1 VKNPTLSYGILT
13 FGLSIILTLILWGSL
28 KADIVLTWLIAIT
41 MITFFAYGYDKAIAG
56 SKFTRVPENV
66 LLALTLLGGT
76 LGAIL
81 GMQVFHH
88 KTSKESFRAKF
99 WIVLLIQVGLVILY
113 FYLKLRQ
120 PA

>member
-1 VKNPTLSYGILT
+1 MNNPTLRYGILT
-13 FGLSIILTLILWGSL
+13 FGIAIILTLLLWGSL
-28 KADIVLTWLIAIT
+28 KTDIVLTWLIAIT
-41 MITFFAYGYDKAIAG
+41 LVTFFAYGYDKAIAG
-56 SKFTRVPENV
+56 SKITRVPESV

-99 WIVLLIQVGLVILY
+99 WIVLLIQVALVILY
-113 FYLKLRQ
+113 FYLKFRQ